1 MRVKLLAALLSL
13 VCANAFGAVAD
24 DIKALMEENKFSEAY
39 QLGKQN
45 PDQLGDPLF
54 DFYYGI
60 AALDAGAP
68 GEGVLALERYNLTY
82 PDNRNARFNL
92 ARGYYIIGEL
102 QRARDEFEG
111 LLSDASGEERAA
123 IDRFLDAIRARQSI
137 YQPTANLWLEAGG
150 GYDSNIN
157 AGINNNSLVTI
168 PGSAPFSFTPISNSV
183 AVKESDWFY
192 SYAGGVQGTLPIE
205 PGVALYGAAN
215 FDARNYFQ
223 SGNDQFDLFNYGAV
237 GGLTY
242 LTGKELFRAGVIVQ
256 QQMVYRQNNV
266 LSYGLLGE
274 WSHQFDQFNRSNL
287 TAFYGRQDYS
297 NMDVHALKNESDP
310 RQSNGAEAQT
320 SDYWGLSAG
329 WTHVFGLDWQP
340 VLNLSAGYTRIDNV
354 RDRPDYTR
362 DIYTARAQVSLTPV
376 PRWGVF
382 LGMGYLHADYKGNY
396 AGFSAWEARRDHN
409 YGVDAAVTYRID
421 NSWFLRG
428 EAQWTDQESNV
439 GLFDYSR
446 TAVAAKVRY
455 EFN

>member
-1 MRVKLLAALLSL
+1 MRVKPLAALMSI

-24 DIKALMEENKFSEAY
+24 DIKVLMEENKFVEAY
-39 QLGKQN
+39 RLGKQN
-45 PDQLGDPLF
+45 PDQLGDPQF

-111 LLSDASGEERAA
+111 LLSEATGEERAA
-123 IDRFLDAIRARQSI
+123 IDRFLDAIRARQAI

-157 AGINNNSLVTI
+157 VGVNNNSQVGI
-168 PGSAPFSFTPISNSV
+168 PGLGSFVPLSNSV
-183 AVKESDWFY
+183 AVKESDWFI
-192 SYAGGVQGTLPIE
+192 SYAGGVQGSLPIE
-205 PGVALYGAAN
+205 PGVALYGAAS
-215 FDARNYFQ
+215 FDARNYAQ
-223 SGNDQFDLFNYGAV
+223 SINDQFDLFNYGAS
-237 GGLTY
+237 GGVTY

-256 QQMVYRQNNV
+256 QQRVYEQNNV
-266 LSYGLLGE
+266 LSYALLGE
-274 WSHQFDQFNRSNL
+274 WSHQYDQFNRSNL
-287 TAFYGRQDYS
+287 AAFYGRQDYS
-297 NMDVHALKNESDP
+297 NMDIYALKDKSGA
-310 RQSNGAEAQT
+310 RQSNGSEVQT

-329 WTHVFGLDWQP
+329 WMHVFGVTWQP
-340 VLNLSAGYTRIDNV
+340 VLNLTAGYTRTDNV

-362 DIYTARAQVSLTPV
+362 NTYTARAQLSLTPA
-376 PRWGVF
+376 PRWGVSI
-382 LGMGYLHADYKGNY
+382 GMGYLQADYKGNY
-396 AGFSAWEARRDHN
+396 GLFAVSEPRRDHN
-409 YGVDAAVTYRID
+409 YGIDAVVSYRLD

-428 EAQWTDQESNV
+428 EALWATQDSNV